1 MDIHAVGAG
10 NPIIGTEDDE
20 ILVGGSTD
28 DALYGQSGSDALVG
42 GAGDDT
48 LDGGDDDDL
57 LIGGT
62 GEDTLTGGLGS
73 DIFAWE
79 LNDGG
84 ILGVVS
90 TDVVTDFES
99 SDVLD
104 LRDLLVDESE
114 SSLTEYLYVEE
125 QGGNTI
131 VHVSSTG
138 GFSDGVYN
146 AISEDQTIELSGV
159 DLVV

>member
-1 MDIHAVGAG
+1 M
-10 NPIIGTEDDE
+10 
-20 ILVGGSTD
+20 
-28 DALYGQSGSDALVG
+28 
-42 GAGDDT
+42 
-48 LDGGDDDDL
+48 
-57 LIGGT
+57 
-62 GEDTLTGGLGS
+62 
-73 DIFAWE
+73 
-79 LNDGG
+79 
-84 ILGVVS
+84 VS

-159 DLVV
+159 DLVSQFGGDQNAIIQDLINSGKLLTDL